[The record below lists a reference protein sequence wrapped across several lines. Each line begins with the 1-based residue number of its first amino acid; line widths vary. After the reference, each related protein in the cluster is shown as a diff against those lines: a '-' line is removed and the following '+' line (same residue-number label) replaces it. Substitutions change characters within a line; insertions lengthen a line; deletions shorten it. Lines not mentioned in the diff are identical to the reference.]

1 MRDSIDLSET
11 GLGATERTALVE
23 YCQAL
28 RDAPNIDI
36 HSISLY
42 GSALREDYRPGRSD
56 INLLVVLEHIDV
68 PILNGVLDTVSGGQ
82 RYGFAP
88 FFLTEGDL
96 RSSADV
102 FPVKFLMMQDSYN
115 VLWGRDVLG
124 ELKISRENLRL
135 RCEQK
140 TKNLLLRLRRHYLMG
155 GGRRR
160 TEMLTRVI
168 GGFIE
173 DLRVILSLSQVTL
186 PPRAEVLAGAAEAFG
201 LDAELLRNVVAL
213 RDLDTSLTSEDADRL
228 YDGFMTLVGRVAYQ
242 LDEMGEGE

>member
-1 MRDSIDLSET
+1 MRDSFDLSET

-23 YCQAL
+23 YCHAL
-28 RDAPNIDI
+28 RDGPNINI
-36 HSISLY
+36 QAITLY
-42 GSALREDYRPGRSD
+42 GSAVREDYRPGRSD
-56 INLLVVLEHIDV
+56 INLLVILEHIDV

-102 FPVKFLMMQDSYN
+102 FPVKFLMMQDSYR

-124 ELKISRENLRL
+124 ELEISRENLRL

-140 TKNLLLRLRRHYLMG
+140 AKNLLLRLRRHYLMG

-173 DLRVILSLSQVTL
+173 DLRVIISLSRGGLPSRAHTL
-186 PPRAEVLAGAAEAFG
+186 EAAAKAFDLDGEVLSSVESLRN
-201 LDAELLRNVVAL
+201 LDA
-213 RDLDTSLTSEDADRL
+213 SLTTEDADRL
-228 YDGFMTLVGRVAYQ
+228 YDGFMAIVERVAGY
-242 LDEMGEGE
+242 LDRMDGGQ